1 MPYSLLQRYFYFKNI
16 MNGSK
21 EYFLKLSEE
30 TYSKLGNDEKSYLNY
45 LGMEVIQLPT
55 ETDLEDENYK
65 KIRNTRIKAWND
77 EQKYLHQ
84 KRNK

>member
-1 MPYSLLQRYFYFKNI
+1 

-21 EYFLKLSEE
+21 EYYLKLSEE
-30 TYSKLGNDEKSYLNY
+30 IYNDLTAGQLIFLNE
-45 LGMEVIQLPT
+45 LGMEVRQLPT

-65 KIRNTRIKAWND
+65 KIRKHRIEAWNE
-77 EQKYLHQ
+77 EQKYLFE

>member
-1 MPYSLLQRYFYFKNI
+1 M
-16 MNGSK
+16 GAK

-30 TYSKLGNDEKSYLNY
+30 HYNQLDNNEKAYLFN
-45 LGMEVIQLPT
+45 LGMEVRQLPT

-65 KIRNTRIKAWND
+65 KIRKHRIDAWNE
-77 EQKYLHQ
+77 EQEYLFK

>member
-1 MPYSLLQRYFYFKNI
+1 

-30 TYSKLGNDEKSYLNY
+30 TYSKLGNDEKNYLNH
-45 LGMEVIQLPT
+45 LGMEVRQLPT
-55 ETDLEDENYK
+55 EKDYDDENYK
-65 KIRNTRIKAWND
+65 KIRKHRIDAWND